1 MDTADNRDLTINRVI
16 FCFYSSTLQ
25 DDFVVLHVPG
35 EYDTVF
41 ETVFKTEFLTV
52 LTKKYEAEVGRPLT
66 LDFKD
71 KYVKV
76 ELHCFFF

>member
-1 MDTADNRDLTINRVI
+1 M
-16 FCFYSSTLQ
+16 
-25 DDFVVLHVPG
+25 
-35 EYDTVF
+35 F

-52 LTKKYEAEVGRPLT
+52 LTKKYETEVGRPLT

>member
-1 MDTADNRDLTINRVI
+1 M
-16 FCFYSSTLQ
+16 
-25 DDFVVLHVPG
+25 
-35 EYDTVF
+35 F